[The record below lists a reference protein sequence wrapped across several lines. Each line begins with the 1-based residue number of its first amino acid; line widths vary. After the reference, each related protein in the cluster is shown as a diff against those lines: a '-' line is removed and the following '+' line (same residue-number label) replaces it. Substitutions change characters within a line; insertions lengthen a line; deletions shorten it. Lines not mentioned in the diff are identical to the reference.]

1 MIGRLIPGQA
11 QEGELIQKE
20 VPVPH
25 MLDGGVSVLRID
37 PERVT
42 FSATLLQHTKR
53 VRLPTIP
60 VGLMPSNIDIWDRYK
75 PRFADDPERRILT
88 IAIWV
93 RGPEEIVD
101 DLVQDSSMHDIFG
114 YVRITSE
121 DLPDSAATVTLTKRV
136 VIQHLPD
143 GVVLDPEPDPIDI
156 VLIPDS

>member
-1 MIGRLIPGQA
+1 MILSPNPG
-11 QEGELIQKE
+11 
-20 VPVPH
+20 P
-25 MLDGGVSVLRID
+25 
-37 PERVT
+37 
-42 FSATLLQHTKR
+42 
-53 VRLPTIP
+53 
-60 VGLMPSNIDIWDRYK
+60 
-75 PRFADDPERRILT
+75 RILT
-88 IAIWV
+88 IAIWI